1 MTSAFVPIQRLGEP
15 APEDEFLVARALD
28 GDLWAEEALYRR
40 HVATVLSLAR
50 RMLRNDAD
58 AEDVV
63 QDVFVSA
70 FDELSDLRQPTRFAP
85 WLRRMTVHRVYK
97 RLRRQR
103 LRRLL
108 GLDRTFEGY
117 APLVAQANQAAGQE
131 AHADLTII
139 DDALDRLGPAERIA
153 WILRRLHGH
162 SLVEVAEL
170 ADCSLATAKR
180 RIARADTVVKTLLE
194 AT

>member
-63 QDVFVSA
+63 QQSFLRWLSAGCPALDSPRAWFTRTCVRLCLDRLKSA
-70 FDELSDLRQPTRFAP
+70 FDP
-85 WLRRMTVHRVYK
+85 K
-97 RLRRQR
+97 
-103 LRRLL
+103 
-108 GLDRTFEGY
+108 G
-117 APLVAQANQAAGQE
+117 
-131 AHADLTII
+131 
-139 DDALDRLGPAERIA
+139 
-153 WILRRLHGH
+153 ILNPGKVL
-162 SLVEVAEL
+162 
-170 ADCSLATAKR
+170 
-180 RIARADTVVKTLLE
+180 
-194 AT
+194 